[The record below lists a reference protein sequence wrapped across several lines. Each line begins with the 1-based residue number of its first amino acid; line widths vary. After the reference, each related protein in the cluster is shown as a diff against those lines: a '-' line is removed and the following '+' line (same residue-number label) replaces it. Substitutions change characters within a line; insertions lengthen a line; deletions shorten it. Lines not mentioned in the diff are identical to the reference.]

1 MAKAVFDKGEALIR
15 YREGEKVTD
24 IAVDMGVSKTEVYNA
39 IRELKRAEEWG
50 AVKALASGAAESG
63 AVTNADGV
71 SGADNTQ
78 ISPEGKKLSE
88 GVSVGEAAAEKPAPK
103 KRGRKKKAEENEY
116 DPDKLKKDVQ
126 IVMQRLQADEKR
138 ILHDPQKSSEALHKI
153 ITKLSDESKP
163 NIDEI
168 KAKAMDGVSH
178 EDKSDTDIE
187 AFTDDPAEWA
197 ARRYAESRGKTY
209 TVKFRNGTELKISG
223 VREITDSGQAAAFR
237 GASGKAV
244 VVSAAEL
251 LYYYPDECKAMFNN
265 FSVE

>member
-1 MAKAVFDKGEALIR
+1 
-15 YREGEKVTD
+15 
-24 IAVDMGVSKTEVYNA
+24 MGASKKEVYTV
-39 IRELKRAEEWG
+39 IRELKRAEEWNG
-50 AVKALASGAAESG
+50 IQLSPSGAAFVPSTAAPMPVEPRVPIKAEVGVENVLEEDGNVTEES
-63 AVTNADGV
+63 
-71 SGADNTQ
+71 
-78 ISPEGKKLSE
+78 
-88 GVSVGEAAAEKPAPK
+88 EKPAPK

-116 DPDKLKKDVQ
+116 DPDKLKKDAQ

-138 ILHDPQKSSEALHKI
+138 ILPDPQKSSEALHKI

-163 NIDEI
+163 DIDEI

-197 ARRYAESRGKTY
+197 ARKYEESKGKTY
-209 TVKFRNGTELKISG
+209 TVKFKDEMELNISG
-223 VREITDSGQAAAFR
+223 VREITDSGQAVAFK

>member
-1 MAKAVFDKGEALIR
+1 MAKAKKEFNKVEVLER
-15 YREGEKVTD
+15 YRNGEKVTA
-24 IAVDMGVSKTEVYNA
+24 IAEAMDVSKTEVYTV
-39 IRELKRAEEWG
+39 IRELKRAEEWNG
-50 AVKALASGAAESG
+50 IQLSPSGAAIVPSTAAPMPVEPRVPIKAEVGAENVLDES
-63 AVTNADGV
+63 
-71 SGADNTQ
+71 
-78 ISPEGKKLSE
+78 
-88 GVSVGEAAAEKPAPK
+88 EKPAPK

-116 DPDKLKKDVQ
+116 DPDKLKKDAQ

-138 ILHDPQKSSEALHKI
+138 ILPDPQKSSETLHKI

-163 NIDEI
+163 DIDEI
-168 KAKAMDGVSH
+168 KAKAMEGVSD

-197 ARRYAESRGKTY
+197 ARRYAESRGKAY
-209 TVKFRNGTELKISG
+209 TVKFKDGTELNISG
-223 VREITDSGQAAAFR
+223 VREITDSGQAVAFR

-251 LYYYPDECKAMFNN
+251 LYYYLDECKAMFNN